1 MTHQN
6 PTNHRNLQRSGRNPE
21 DNSLQYEGDALGASI
36 NRSRQSA
43 CLPTQMELQIEV
55 EQMLKCIP
63 RDFSYGALSDIRK
76 YGVKKFTREGSPDP
90 RCAVCCWMACRCR
103 ISGRRRRRDKSGM
116 P

>member
-1 MTHQN
+1 
-6 PTNHRNLQRSGRNPE
+6 
-21 DNSLQYEGDALGASI
+21 
-36 NRSRQSA
+36 
-43 CLPTQMELQIEV
+43 MELQIEV

-90 RCAVCCWMACRCR
+90 RCPVCFQIASRYR
-103 ISGRRRRRDKSGM
+103 INGRRGMGRYKSGM